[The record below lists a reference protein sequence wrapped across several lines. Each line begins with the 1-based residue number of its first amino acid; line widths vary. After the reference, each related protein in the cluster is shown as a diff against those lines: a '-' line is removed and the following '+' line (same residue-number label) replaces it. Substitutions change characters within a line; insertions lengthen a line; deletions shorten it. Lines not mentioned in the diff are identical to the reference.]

1 MKDEKIM
8 SDYQRFQDE
17 AREKA
22 QFENVTSTQGQEQTF
37 LRRSRRGAM
46 AHMQTYYMEVLVV
59 ADESVIQ
66 FHGQDSIQSYLITLI
81 NVVDEIYRD
90 DSLGVNLRIVLA
102 DVFTHTQT
110 HVSKNL
116 QNLGKGQKSIKL
128 PRTKL
133 KLA

>member
-1 MKDEKIM
+1 MKNEKIM

-17 AREKA
+17 VRQASQIR
-22 QFENVTSTQGQEQTF
+22 QDSQDDLQDSGNTQL
-37 LRRSRRGAM
+37 LRRSKRGAM

-66 FHGQDSIQSYLITLI
+66 FHSQENIQSYLITLI

-90 DSLGVNLRIVLA
+90 DSLGVNLRIVLS

-110 HVSKNL
+110 HVSFPKI
-116 QNLGKGQKSIKL
+116 GIVKC
-128 PRTKL
+128 
-133 KLA
+133 

>member
-1 MKDEKIM
+1 
-8 SDYQRFQDE
+8 
-17 AREKA
+17 
-22 QFENVTSTQGQEQTF
+22 
-37 LRRSRRGAM
+37 M

-66 FHGQDSIQSYLITLI
+66 FHSQESIQSYLITLI

-110 HVSKNL
+110 HVS
-116 QNLGKGQKSIKL
+116 
-128 PRTKL
+128 
-133 KLA
+133 